1 MFFSASSVGAKRVV
15 DVNLAQ
21 PSMKNR
27 AALPQIRGFSV
38 DPLRC
43 GTLRPKNTIVRRNAQ
58 TRGRE
63 GMERIAY
70 RFPTVVPNIMRIFSQ
85 GSAYRPQATPAQ
97 VLRGV
102 KGPPSSVNPK
112 RRERAC
118 WNKLFPE
125 NRSRK
130 MTKVLRTVP
139 SNRNGMI

>member
-58 TRGRE
+58 TRGRA
-63 GMERIAY
+63 GVERNVY
-70 RFPTVVPNIMRIFSQ
+70 RFPTVIPNVVRILSQ
-85 GSAYRPQATPAQ
+85 GSAY
-97 VLRGV
+97 
-102 KGPPSSVNPK
+102 
-112 RRERAC
+112 
-118 WNKLFPE
+118 
-125 NRSRK
+125 
-130 MTKVLRTVP
+130 
-139 SNRNGMI
+139 